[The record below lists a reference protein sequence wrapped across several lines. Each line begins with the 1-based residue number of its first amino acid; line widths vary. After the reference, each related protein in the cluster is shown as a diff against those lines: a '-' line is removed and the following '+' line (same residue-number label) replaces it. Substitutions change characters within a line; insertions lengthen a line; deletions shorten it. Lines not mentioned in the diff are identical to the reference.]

1 MCKDCENNIN
11 KNEELEQENVSLE
24 DMDKEQLLDIVYSL
38 LEQKD
43 KEIDINVDD
52 LNDITIDKSEFKKGI
67 KQYSAIAG
75 AFTVL
80 NSVGYP
86 KDLIHEMI
94 LNDKTIQHNQQL
106 QQMNNE
112 SSEKIAKIQEVKIEQ
127 SQIQLKSKFK
137 INIINR

>member
-43 KEIDINVDD
+43 KEIDINVDNLD
-52 LNDITIDKSEFKKGI
+52 GITIDKNEFKKGI

-112 SSEKIAKIQEVKIEQ
+112 SSEKIAKIQEVKTEQ
-127 SQIQLKSKFK
+127 SQI
-137 INIINR
+137 

>member
-1 MCKDCENNIN
+1 MCKDCENKIN
-11 KNEELEQENVSLE
+11 ENEELEQENVSLE

-43 KEIDINVDD
+43 KEIDINVDNLD
-52 LNDITIDKSEFKKGI
+52 GITIDKNEFKKGI

-94 LNDKTIQHNQQL
+94 LNERTIYHNQQL

-127 SQIQLKSKFK
+127 NQI
-137 INIINR
+137 

>member
-43 KEIDINVDD
+43 KEIDINVDNLD
-52 LNDITIDKSEFKKGI
+52 GITIDKNEFKKGI

-94 LNDKTIQHNQQL
+94 LNDRTISHNQQL

>member
-1 MCKDCENNIN
+1 
-11 KNEELEQENVSLE
+11 
-24 DMDKEQLLDIVYSL
+24 
-38 LEQKD
+38 
-43 KEIDINVDD
+43 
-52 LNDITIDKSEFKKGI
+52 
-67 KQYSAIAG
+67 
-75 AFTVL
+75 
-80 NSVGYP
+80 
-86 KDLIHEMI
+86 MI

>member
-11 KNEELEQENVSLE
+11 KNEELEQENMSLE

-43 KEIDINVDD
+43 KEIDINVDNLD
-52 LNDITIDKSEFKKGI
+52 GITIDKNEFKKGI

-94 LNDKTIQHNQQL
+94 LNDRTISHNQQL

-112 SSEKIAKIQEVKIEQ
+112 SSEKIAKIQEVKMEQ
-127 SQIQLKSKFK
+127 AQI
-137 INIINR
+137 

>member
-1 MCKDCENNIN
+1 
-11 KNEELEQENVSLE
+11 
-24 DMDKEQLLDIVYSL
+24 MDKEQLLDIVYSL

-127 SQIQLKSKFK
+127 SQI
-137 INIINR
+137 

>member
-11 KNEELEQENVSLE
+11 KNEELEQENMSLE

-43 KEIDINVDD
+43 KEIDINVDNLD
-52 LNDITIDKSEFKKGI
+52 GITIDKNEFKKGI

-94 LNDKTIQHNQQL
+94 LNDRTISHNQQL

-127 SQIQLKSKFK
+127 SQI
-137 INIINR
+137 

>member
-11 KNEELEQENVSLE
+11 KNEELEQENMSLE

-43 KEIDINVDD
+43 KEIDINVDNLD
-52 LNDITIDKSEFKKGI
+52 GITIDKNEFKKGI

-127 SQIQLKSKFK
+127 AQI
-137 INIINR
+137 

>member
-52 LNDITIDKSEFKKGI
+52 LNDITIDKNEFKKGI

-127 SQIQLKSKFK
+127 SQI
-137 INIINR
+137 

>member
-1 MCKDCENNIN
+1 MSKDCENNIN

-127 SQIQLKSKFK
+127 SQI
-137 INIINR
+137 

>member
-11 KNEELEQENVSLE
+11 KNEELEQENVSVE

-67 KQYSAIAG
+67 KQYSASAG

-127 SQIQLKSKFK
+127 SQI
-137 INIINR
+137 

>member
-127 SQIQLKSKFK
+127 SQI
-137 INIINR
+137 

>member
-11 KNEELEQENVSLE
+11 KNDEVEQENVSLE
-24 DMDKEQLLDIVYSL
+24 DLSKDELLDVCYSL

-43 KEIDINVDD
+43 KEIDINVDNLD
-52 LNDITIDKSEFKKGI
+52 GITIDKNEFKKGI

-127 SQIQLKSKFK
+127 SQI
-137 INIINR
+137 

>member
-11 KNEELEQENVSLE
+11 KNEELEQENMSLE

-43 KEIDINVDD
+43 KEIDINVDNLD
-52 LNDITIDKSEFKKGI
+52 GITIDKNEFKKGI

-94 LNDKTIQHNQQL
+94 LNDRTIQHNQQL

-127 SQIQLKSKFK
+127 SQI
-137 INIINR
+137 

>member
-11 KNEELEQENVSLE
+11 KNEELEQENMSLE

-86 KDLIHEMI
+86 KDLIHEYLI
-94 LNDKTIQHNQQL
+94 NERTIKHNQQL

-127 SQIQLKSKFK
+127 SQI
-137 INIINR
+137 

>member
-112 SSEKIAKIQEVKIEQ
+112 SSEKIAKIQEVKTEQ
-127 SQIQLKSKFK
+127 AQI
-137 INIINR
+137 

>member
-1 MCKDCENNIN
+1 MCKEFENNIN
-11 KNEELEQENVSLE
+11 KNEELEQENMSLE

-43 KEIDINVDD
+43 KEIDINVDNLD
-52 LNDITIDKSEFKKGI
+52 GITIDKNEFKKGI

-112 SSEKIAKIQEVKIEQ
+112 SSEKIAKIQEVKTEQ
-127 SQIQLKSKFK
+127 AQI
-137 INIINR
+137 